1 MGIVDRESGARVE
14 EVAERVYQIHLPVQD
29 GAFSFNQ
36 YLVVDDEPLL
46 FHTGPRALHP
56 LVVRSI
62 ASVMPIERL
71 RYIAYSHCENDE
83 CGSMRELLE
92 RAPHAVPVTGA
103 IGAMLNG
110 ELFDRPT
117 RAIDDGESLSLGSGS
132 VTWLATPHLP
142 HAWEC
147 GYLFETRTKTL
158 LCGDL
163 FTQPGANGP
172 ALTSSDVLE
181 PSERVRTGNEYFA
194 LTSNAEDLL
203 EQLAAT
209 NPAVLACMH
218 GSAYRGD
225 GAALLCA
232 LGERIARSAN
242 AMERAPRRRVP

>member
-1 MGIVDRESGARVE
+1 MPIVDRESGARVE
-14 EVAERVYQIHLPVQD
+14 EVAERIHQIHLPVEG

-36 YLVVDDEPLL
+36 YLVIDDEPLL
-46 FHTGPRALHP
+46 FHTGPRSLLP
-56 LVVRSI
+56 LVVRGI
-62 ASVMPIERL
+62 ESVIPLERL

-83 CGSMRELLE
+83 CGGMRELLE

-117 RAIDDGESLSLGSGS
+117 RAIADGEALSLGAGA

-147 GYLFETRTKTL
+147 GYLYESRTKTL

-172 ALTSSDVLE
+172 AVTSSDVLE
-181 PSERVRTGNEYFA
+181 PSERVRTSNEYFA
-194 LTSNAEDLL
+194 LTSNAEALL
-203 EQLAAT
+203 EKLAAT

-218 GSAYRGD
+218 GSAYQGD
-225 GAALLCA
+225 GATLLRA
-232 LGERIARSAN
+232 LGKRIARAT
-242 AMERAPRRRVP
+242 R